1 MATDPTATRYDFP
14 GAGWILIDRAD
25 QKVWLREE
33 GKEPKWFPEF
43 EVYRI
48 TIRPPALFGLLSG
61 EVEVMDKF
69 GEKMR
74 LKLKGRR
81 AYEEALRLKA
91 QLETRGARIVQD

>member
-1 MATDPTATRYDFP
+1 MASHPTATRFDFP
-14 GAGWILIDRAD
+14 GTGWILIDRAD

-43 EVYRI
+43 EVYRV
-48 TIRPPALFGLLSG
+48 TIKAPGLFGLLPG
-61 EVEVMDKF
+61 QVEVMDKF

-81 AYEEALRLKA
+81 AYEEALRLRD
-91 QLETRGARIVQD
+91 QLENRGGRIVED